1 MRKLAL
7 LVLVLSIF
15 SFSQIAAQTHNHAE
29 DIEGPF
35 DSPQE
40 VTETCLACHDDVG
53 SDFMHTRHWNWI
65 GESENSL
72 GKKNMI
78 NNYCISIQSNWP
90 RCTSCHAGYGW
101 KDSTFDFTNENNID
115 CLICHDQ
122 TGTYKKIPTGAG
134 MPDTSVDLVKV
145 AQSVGRPTRHNCG
158 ICHFDGGGGSGVKHG
173 DMDDSMYD
181 PGPELDVHM
190 GKLDFQCT
198 VCHET
203 EKHKI
208 SGAGQ
213 GSMAEGV
220 NHFSCED
227 CHDADPHDKA
237 ILNKHTKTI
246 ACETCHIPEFAREE
260 PTKMWWDWSKAGED
274 RTPKIDK
281 YGKPD
286 YHKKKGEFIWEAN
299 VIPDYEWYDGKTDY
313 YRMGEK
319 LDPNEPLVFNKL
331 EGSITDP
338 NSKITPFKAMRGKQP
353 FDPVN
358 NYLIIPHLFGKDGYW
373 KTFDW
378 KQASEIGMKA
388 AGLKFSGEVGFI
400 ETKMYWPINHMVAL
414 ADDALKCTEC
424 HGVTGK
430 KRLDWKKLGYKEDPM
445 KSGGRFKNH
454 IVEE

>member
-1 MRKLAL
+1 MRKTIL
-7 LVLVLSIF
+7 LVIF
-15 SFSQIAAQTHNHAE
+15 SFVFTQISAQTHNHAE

-35 DSPQE
+35 ESPQE
-40 VTETCLACHDDVG
+40 VTETCLDCHDEVG
-53 SDFMHTRHWNWI
+53 NDFMHTRHWNWQ

-72 GKKNMI
+72 GKKNLI
-78 NNYCISIQSNWP
+78 NNFCIAIDSNWP
-90 RCTSCHAGYGW
+90 RCTSCHPGYGW
-101 KDSTFDFTNENNID
+101 KDASFDFSDQTNID

-134 MPDTSVDLVKV
+134 MPVESVDLVKV

-190 GKLDFQCT
+190 GKLDYNCT

-203 EKHKI
+203 ERHKI
-208 SGAGQ
+208 KGAGQ
-213 GSMAEGV
+213 ASMAAGE

-227 CHDADPHDKA
+227 CHDDDPHEKA
-237 ILNKHTKTI
+237 ILNKHTKTV
-246 ACETCHIPEFAREE
+246 ACETCHIPKFAKVE
-260 PTKMWWDWSKAGED
+260 PTKVWWDWSKAGEN
-274 RTPKIDK
+274 REPKIDK
-281 YGKPD
+281 YGKED
-286 YHKKKGEFIWEAN
+286 YNKKKGEFVWAAN
-299 VIPDYEWYDGKTDY
+299 VIPDYEWYNGKTDY
-313 YRMGEK
+313 YRMGDK
-319 LDPNEPLVFNKL
+319 LNPDEPLVFNKL
-331 EGSITDP
+331 EGSIKDP

-353 FDPVN
+353 YDPVN
-358 NYLIIPHLFGKDGYW
+358 KYMIIPHLFGKDGYW

-378 KQASEIGMKA
+378 KKSSEIGMKA
-388 AGLKFSGEVGFI
+388 AGLDFSGEVGFI
-400 ETKMYWPINHMVAL
+400 ETKMYWPINHMVAP
-414 ADDALKCTEC
+414 ADEALKCTNC